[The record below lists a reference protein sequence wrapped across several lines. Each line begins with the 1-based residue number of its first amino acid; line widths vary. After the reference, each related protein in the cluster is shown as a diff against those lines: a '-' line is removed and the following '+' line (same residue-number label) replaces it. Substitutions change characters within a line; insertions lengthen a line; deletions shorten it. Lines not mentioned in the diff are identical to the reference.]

1 MFILKFDFFEKN
13 QVPLAN
19 RKLTHESLPLIETP
33 MERQNNALCLI
44 NINRYDPN
52 IDVHSCAECDEE
64 NNDEIDNDDD
74 ETNNVKIIKSMP
86 SDLKTFDVV
95 SNRYFDNHNLFEKL
109 FIIIVF
115 FVFLFSILSVGVFQS
130 KKYLLREPPFKTM
143 AKNDF
148 KSHFD
153 VIFYFLQFKYK

>member
-1 MFILKFDFFEKN
+1 M
-13 QVPLAN
+13 PLAN

-74 ETNNVKIIKSMP
+74 DDTNNLKIIKSMP

-95 SNRYFDNHNLFEKL
+95 SNRYFDNHALFQKQ
-109 FIIIVF
+109 FILLV
-115 FVFLFSILSVGVFQS
+115 FVFLGLVY
-130 KKYLLREPPFKTM
+130 YLLVFFNL
-143 AKNDF
+143 KNIYYANHLL
-148 KSHFD
+148 KQWQKMISNLILMYK
-153 VIFYFLQFKYK
+153 IFYFFQKKNLNY